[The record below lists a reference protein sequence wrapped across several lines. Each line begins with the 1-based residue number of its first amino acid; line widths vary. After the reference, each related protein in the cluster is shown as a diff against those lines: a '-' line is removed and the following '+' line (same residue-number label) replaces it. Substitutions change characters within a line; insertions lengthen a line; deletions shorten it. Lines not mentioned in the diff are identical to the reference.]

1 MEFIALSLLLYF
13 YICIGQEYICIV
25 KCIYFTKCGIYLFAF
40 CRSTCCG
47 IEVFSCCEK
56 FVLSILL
63 LIRVIVGYFMMLCV
77 MTMNIWVLVSVILG
91 AGIGYCIGK
100 PVIANIFTDSVT
112 AYEYPVV
119 RIKPTDEEEESFG
132 GGNVTSRSQSWR
144 FKPTDK
150 RTMENTGRRL
160 MESVISDQ
168 ETDSQRKSGDF
179 SRYTLRPSSN
189 KDAINVVLIR
199 ESRPGAPSVSD
210 IKDEDDLVFLRSK
223 EDVKPETRTAF
234 SQTLP
239 ASQSRFRSTS
249 LVINESFRSDKS
261 HSPKQSRVK
270 SRTSSGGRSPKS
282 GGRFKPIS
290 KVIIDQQS
298 SVDRV

>member
-1 MEFIALSLLLYF
+1 M
-13 YICIGQEYICIV
+13 
-25 KCIYFTKCGIYLFAF
+25 
-40 CRSTCCG
+40 
-47 IEVFSCCEK
+47 FSCCEK

-63 LIRVIVGYFMMLCV
+63 MIRVIIGYFMMLCV
-77 MTMNIWVLVSVILG
+77 MTMNIWLLVSVILG

-100 PVIANIFTDSVT
+100 PVMANLFTDSVT

-119 RIKPTDEEEESFG
+119 RIKPTDDDDESFG

-144 FKPTDK
+144 FKPTDR
-150 RTMENTGRRL
+150 RTLENTGRRL
-160 MESVISDQ
+160 MESVMSDH

-189 KDAINVVLIR
+189 KDAINVVLVR
-199 ESRPGAPSVSD
+199 ESRPGAPSISD
-210 IKDEDDLVFLRSK
+210 IKIEDDIVFLRSK
-223 EDVKPETRTAF
+223 EEDKPETRTAY

-249 LVINESFRSDKS
+249 LVINESFRSEKS
-261 HSPKQSRVK
+261 HSPRQSRVK
-270 SRTSSGGRSPKS
+270 SRTYSARSSKS
-282 GGRFKPIS
+282 VGRFKPIS
-290 KVIIDQQS
+290 KVIIDQRT